1 VTSQE
6 LADFIEQ
13 TIRDARSRIEGIGD
27 EQYSFGSEQKFER
40 LPLSTLVSE
49 ADSEL
54 LDLISYC
61 AMLRIRLKRLEQ
73 TLVQ

>member
-1 VTSQE
+1 VTSIE

-13 TIRDARSRIEGIGD
+13 TIKDARSRIEGIGN
-27 EQYSFGSEQKFER
+27 EQYSFGNEQKFER
-40 LPLSTLVSE
+40 LPLTTLVSE
-49 ADSEL
+49 ADQEL

-61 AMLRIRLKRLEQ
+61 AMLRFRLKKLEK